1 MHGSSFWEISQAREG
16 EFVRSGLR
24 PRYFFAHKL
33 YHLPKCAPDGYGQ
46 GLRMCGRW
54 QTEQHWEILLYAD
67 AAQIADLPRKLM
79 FDDELL
85 WHRQHFGKPGQIAWA
100 AVLLDAN
107 ELVCV
112 AQQSDLVQRIGRAP
126 EYKSR
131 VENRFRGW
139 PRMLLNGI
147 LALAAHRG
155 ISCVRTPTS
164 DLAMRYTDPRR
175 EVGRTLFERVYDH
188 PVARYGAREEGGFWV
203 IDVSANLDLMVMPK
217 RVTESFQKQRTVCI
231 CHDLERG
238 LGHVGVDETLRVQ
251 ADASASSTLER
262 MLELEDAAGVRTTY
276 NVVGSILPEVQD
288 TLGTRGHCVAFHSFD
303 HSPPTDAQPND
314 QLKRCRQV
322 DYRIKGYRP
331 PRSLITRETS
341 DRALAFHNFEWLA
354 SSQNSLGVDEPKLSG
369 RLVRLPI
376 ALDDYP
382 LYRGF
387 VTYALWE
394 RLLLKLVGERSFTAV
409 SLHDCYARW
418 WLHRYPALLERL
430 ADRARLCTMDEVSA
444 EVVLSNGA

>member
-1 MHGSSFWEISQAREG
+1 MRESRFWEISYAREE
-16 EFVRSGLR
+16 EFVRTGLQ
-24 PRYFFAHKL
+24 PRYFFAHRL

-46 GLRMCGRW
+46 GLRMCARFAL
-54 QTEQHWEILLYAD
+54 EHRWEILLYAD
-67 AAQIADLPRKLM
+67 GALIADLPRQLL

-85 WHRQHFGKPGQIAWA
+85 WHRQHFGKAGQIAWA
-100 AVLLDAN
+100 AVLLDGN

-126 EYKSR
+126 EHKSR

-147 LALAAHRG
+147 VAFAAQRG
-155 ISCVRTPTS
+155 IKRVRTPTS
-164 DLAMRYTDPRR
+164 ELAMRHTDPRR
-175 EVGRTLFERVYDH
+175 EVGRTLFERIYDH
-188 PVARYGAREEGGFWV
+188 PVARYGAREEAGFWV
-203 IDVSANLDLMVMPK
+203 IDVPLNVDLLVMPE
-217 RVTESFQKQRTVCI
+217 RVAESIDEPRTVCL

-238 LGHVGVDETLRVQ
+238 LGHIGVDERLRVQ

-262 MLELEDAAGVRTTY
+262 MLELERAAGVRATY

-288 TLGTRGHCVAFHSFD
+288 KLASRGHCVAFHSFD
-303 HSPPTDAQPND
+303 HSSAADTGADD

-341 DRALAFHNFEWLA
+341 DTHLAFHNFEWLA
-354 SSQNSLGVDEPKLSG
+354 SSQKSLGMDKPKLSR

-376 ALDDYP
+376 ALD
-382 LYRGF
+382 
-387 VTYALWE
+387 
-394 RLLLKLVGERSFTAV
+394 
-409 SLHDCYARW
+409 
-418 WLHRYPALLERL
+418 
-430 ADRARLCTMDEVSA
+430 
-444 EVVLSNGA
+444 

>member
-1 MHGSSFWEISQAREG
+1 MSHAREG
-16 EFVRSGLR
+16 EFVRIGLK

-54 QTEQHWEILLYAD
+54 KLEQHWEILLYAD
-67 AAQIADLPRKLM
+67 TAQIADLPGQLL
-79 FDDELL
+79 FDDELM

-126 EYKSR
+126 EHKSR

-147 LALAAHRG
+147 LAFAAQRG
-155 ISCVRTPTS
+155 IKRVRTPTS
-164 DLAMRYTDPRR
+164 KLAMRHTDPRR
-175 EVGRTLFERVYDH
+175 EVGRMLFERIYDD
-188 PVARYGAREEGGFWV
+188 PVARYGAREEADFWV
-203 IDVSANLDLMVMPK
+203 IDVPANLDLLVMPE
-217 RVTESFQKQRTVCI
+217 RMTESFDQPRTVCV

-238 LGHVGVDETLRVQ
+238 LGHVGVDEALRVQ
-251 ADASASSTLER
+251 AEASASSILEQ
-262 MLELEDAAGVRTTY
+262 MLELEETAGVRATY
-276 NVVGSILPEVQD
+276 NVVGAILPEVQD
-288 TLGTRGHCVAFHSFD
+288 KLATRGHCVAFHSFD
-303 HSPPTDAQPND
+303 HGSTTETETND

-331 PRSLITRETS
+331 PRSLITPELT
-341 DRALAFHNFEWLA
+341 DKHLAFHNFEWLA
-354 SSQNSLGVDEPKLSG
+354 SSQKSLGVEEPKLSR

-382 LYRGF
+382 MYRGMLP
-387 VTYALWE
+387 YELWE
-394 RLLLKLVGERSFTAV
+394 RLLLRLVGERAFTAV

-430 ADRARLCTMDEVSA
+430 ADKARLCTMDEVSA
-444 EVVLSNGA
+444 EVILSHAA